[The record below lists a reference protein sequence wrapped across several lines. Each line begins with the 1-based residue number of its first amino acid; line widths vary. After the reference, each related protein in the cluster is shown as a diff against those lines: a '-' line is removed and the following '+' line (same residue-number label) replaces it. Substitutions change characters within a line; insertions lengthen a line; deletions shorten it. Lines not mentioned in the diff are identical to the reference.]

1 MTAPEEG
8 VLLLC
13 CALGQRDAAPL
24 SAAQFQALGEKIRQ
38 TGLRRD
44 EMQNV
49 SARDLIQ
56 VGCSEAFAQRV
67 MRLLDREA
75 SLSRYLHA
83 AAQLD
88 IFPLTRISRGYPQ
101 RLREKL
107 RHGAP
112 PVLFC
117 RGDIALFT
125 RPAVAVVGSRRLY
138 PKNEAFARLVG
149 ALAAK
154 EGFALVSGGALGAD
168 QIAQE
173 AALARGGSALIF
185 PADALQT
192 HVPPPDCL
200 YCSAEGYELPFSAA
214 RALYRNKLIHA
225 QGDLTLVAQCSL
237 ASGGTWQGCQENLR
251 HSWSDLYVF
260 EDRSPAAAALI
271 EQGATAVEA
280 LQSIRALS
288 PAQLRLE

>member
-75 SLSRYLHA
+75 ALSRYLRA
-83 AAQLD
+83 AAQLG
-88 IFPLTRISRGYPQ
+88 IVPLTRISPSYPR

-107 RHGAP
+107 RRGAP

-117 RGDIALFT
+117 RGDLSLFAK
-125 RPAVAVVGSRRLY
+125 PAVAVVGSRRLY
-138 PKNEAFARLVG
+138 PENEAFARLAG
-149 ALAAK
+149 TLAAQ
-154 EGFALVSGGALGAD
+154 EGFTLVSGGAPGAD
-168 QIAQE
+168 QAAQE
-173 AALARGGSALIF
+173 AALAQGGSAVLF
-185 PADALQT
+185 LADALRA
-192 HVPPPDCL
+192 HLPPPGCL

-214 RALYRNKLIHA
+214 RALSRNKLIHA
-225 QGDLTLVAQCSL
+225 QGDLTLAAQCSL
-237 ASGGTWQGCQENLR
+237 GSGGTWQGCRENLR
-251 HSWSDLYVF
+251 RGWSDLYVF
-260 EDRSPAAAALI
+260 ADRSPAAAALI
-271 EQGATAVEA
+271 EQGATGVEQ